1 MALRGLAGDSSGR
14 DREVTMSQPCAL
26 FQPWQVWLVD
36 RWQLSRGN
44 QRVSTPVRS
53 QRLIAFLALQGE
65 QSRSVVAGSLWPTSD
80 EAQARSSLRAAAVH
94 VRRTAPGVLS
104 TSNGTLRLDVSVL
117 IDLHALR
124 GILDNALAEPTPDL
138 VTSVATWGELL
149 PGWYEDW
156 VLFERER
163 WRHRR
168 VMALDLMARRASE
181 TGDLATALVAAEAC
195 VELEPLREASHRVL
209 TQIHLKMGNRI
220 EALRVYDN
228 FRQRSLAEFGLA
240 PDQRFDELVAP
251 LLLER
256 QRTRRPRTTRRALAP

>member
-1 MALRGLAGDSSGR
+1 
-14 DREVTMSQPCAL
+14 MSHQSAL

-36 RWQLSRGN
+36 RWELRRGN
-44 QRVSTPVRS
+44 QRVCTPMRA

-65 QSRSVVAGSLWPTSD
+65 QSRSVVACSLWPTSA

-104 TSNGTLRLDVSVL
+104 TSNGSLRLDVSVL
-117 IDLHALR
+117 IDLHMLR
-124 GILDNALAEPTPDL
+124 SVLDDALAEPTPGL
-138 VTSVATWGELL
+138 VASVATWGELL

-168 VMALDLMARRASE
+168 VMALDLMARRSLEA
-181 TGDLATALVAAEAC
+181 GDLGVALVAAKAC
-195 VELEPLREASHRVL
+195 VDLEPLREASHRVL
-209 TQIHLKMGNRI
+209 TQVHLKMGNRI
-220 EALRVYDN
+220 EALSVYDD
-228 FRQRSLAEFGLA
+228 FRQRSLTEFGLA

-256 QRTRRPRTTRRALAP
+256 QRNRRPAISPHAPPARDLGRSQHPLGTA